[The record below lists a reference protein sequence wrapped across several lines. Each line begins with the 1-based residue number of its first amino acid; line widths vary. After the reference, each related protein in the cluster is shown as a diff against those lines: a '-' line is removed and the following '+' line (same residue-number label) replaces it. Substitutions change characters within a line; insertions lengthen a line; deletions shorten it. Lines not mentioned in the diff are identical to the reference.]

1 MTTDKN
7 NGKKGANLKQR
18 AWVCFAQNLNI
29 LLCHIITE
37 GQQYLGLPLLIT
49 NYFYT

>member
-7 NGKKGANLKQR
+7 NEKKGANLKQH

-29 LLCHIITE
+29 LLFHTITE
-37 GQQYLGLPLLIT
+37 GQQYLGLSLLIT
-49 NYFYT
+49 NNFFT